1 MVIDE
6 LVWHRGVVFASGI
19 VYWAGVF
26 IQARRVRRHI
36 GRSPNLQ
43 PRSAKE
49 KLLWA
54 GWLLVILVWIVQP
67 FLAGSG
73 RVFSLWRL
81 IPSILTPL
89 GLGFGIL
96 LVLAGYVAT
105 LWCYAIMGDTWR
117 IGIDQNEKNPLVT
130 RGPYRLVRHPIY
142 LFQIVMLAG
151 VALLLPT
158 CLSLIVLIFHVVCV
172 LIKAADEESYLITV
186 HGKTYRDYLSRTGRL
201 LPRVI

>member
-1 MVIDE
+1 
-6 LVWHRGVVFASGI
+6 
-19 VYWAGVF
+19 
-26 IQARRVRRHI
+26 
-36 GRSPNLQ
+36 
-43 PRSAKE
+43 
-49 KLLWA
+49 
-54 GWLLVILVWIVQP
+54 
-67 FLAGSG
+67 
-73 RVFSLWRL
+73 
-81 IPSILTPL
+81 
-89 GLGFGIL
+89 
-96 LVLAGYVAT
+96 LVLAGYAAT

>member
-96 LVLAGYVAT
+96 LVLAGYAAT

>member
-1 MVIDE
+1 
-6 LVWHRGVVFASGI
+6 
-19 VYWAGVF
+19 
-26 IQARRVRRHI
+26 
-36 GRSPNLQ
+36 LQ

-96 LVLAGYVAT
+96 LVLAGYAAT